1 MSELTDVLN
10 ASIDIK
16 RMMDEVLDKAAVI
29 ASMSLDRQ
37 PAEEVRLQI
46 EVEGCTI
53 GSGLVSFDGS
63 TTEQVAFT
71 ENGIDVSTKGF
82 TNVSGITVI
91 GISDGFITIRAV
103 SKLGQNV
110 NQEVSI
116 YAGMSTM
123 FYPLS
128 GRAKEILMMATGQK
142 DISIYKFMAP
152 PANII
157 KRNDLVYAVSGI
169 QGLTRGQ
176 VDSVNEIVDLDGNTH
191 HVECNVLGL

>member
-1 MSELTDVLN
+1 MSELTDILN

-16 RMMDEVLDKAAVI
+16 RMMDDLLDKASVV

-46 EVEGCTI
+46 EIEGCTV

-71 ENGIDVSTKGF
+71 EDGIDVSTKGF
-82 TNVSGITVI
+82 TNVSGITVA
-91 GISDGFITIRAV
+91 GISDGFITIRGV

-116 YAGMSTM
+116 YAGMSVM
-123 FYPLS
+123 FYPLT
-128 GRAKEILMMATGQK
+128 GRAREIRMMATGQK

-176 VDSVNEIVDLDGNTH
+176 VEMVNEIVNLDGATH
-191 HVECNVLGL
+191 HVECECKRI